1 MASNVKVNV
10 LFFASLKEDL
20 GVSELEIDVT
30 ELADRSALF
39 DSLTSELGTD
49 NVEPLMAENISIA
62 INRNIEKGDFVL
74 KSGDEI
80 AFLPPITGG

>member
-1 MASNVKVNV
+1 MKVNV

-20 GVSELEIDVT
+20 GVSEIELDVA
-30 ELADRSALF
+30 ECAGRSDLF
-39 DSLTSELGTD
+39 DSLTNELGTD
-49 NVEPLMAENISIA
+49 NVAPLMVDSISIA
-62 INRNIEKGDFVL
+62 INRNIEKGEFIL

>member
-1 MASNVKVNV
+1 MKVNV

-20 GVSELEIDVT
+20 GVSEIELDVA
-30 ELADRSALF
+30 EFAGRSDLF
-39 DSLTSELGTD
+39 DSLTNELGTD
-49 NVEPLMAENISIA
+49 NVAPLMADSISIA
-62 INRNIEKGDFVL
+62 INRNIEKGEFIL